1 MLIVMYP
8 SGTNG
13 KLDVANVAFADVV
26 ALIFA
31 LFNVEE
37 LIVTALIVPPVIT
50 TAEAFCVDIVPRPD
64 TAVLAI
70 AIATLAA
77 LVILP

>member
-1 MLIVMYP
+1 MYP

-31 LFNVEE
+31 LLKVEE
-37 LIVTALIVPPVIT
+37 SIVTALIVPPVMT
-50 TAEAFCVDIVPRPD
+50 TAFAFCCDIVP
-64 TAVLAI
+64 
-70 AIATLAA
+70 
-77 LVILP
+77 